1 MAVGARREIRKQ
13 VHSLTLVATAR
24 SRNQRASFVAT
35 SVNEWTY
42 EDDGSGSTLNLPA
55 LQPIVG
61 VMFSHLDAQ
70 NRPAMVNVG
79 EKPITKRTAHAVAT
93 VTLPDALAALL
104 RDGEIA
110 TKKGPIFQT
119 AILAGVMGAK
129 KTSELIP
136 LCHPLPLDDCQVEI
150 HPDTTRSEIAIHCR
164 VQTHAKTGVEME
176 ALSGVSVAALT
187 FYDMAKAVTH
197 GIVIKEIRLLEKTG
211 GKSDYHAA

>member
-1 MAVGARREIRKQ
+1 
-13 VHSLTLVATAR
+13 
-24 SRNQRASFVAT
+24 
-35 SVNEWTY
+35 
-42 EDDGSGSTLNLPA
+42 
-55 LQPIVG
+55 
-61 VMFSHLDAQ
+61 MFSHLDAQ

-79 EKPITKRTAHAVAT
+79 DKTITKRTAHAVAV

-129 KTSELIP
+129 KTSDLVP
-136 LCHPLPLDDCQVEI
+136 LCHPLALDDCQLEI
-150 HPDTTRSEIAIHCR
+150 KPDVSRGEISIHCR

-176 ALSGVSVAALT
+176 ALTGASVAALT

-211 GKSDYHAA
+211 GKSDYRAA